1 MRSKASYSTPRSHL
15 MLLGGGSR
23 RVRGKGM
30 GAEMEEKGRHGGV
43 ALDETRGRSYD
54 AHRKF

>member
-1 MRSKASYSTPRSHL
+1 

-43 ALDETRGRSYD
+43 ALDETRGRSYSIAVCYD